1 MEPTEDQLV
10 EFKMLLDGNHPPAVA
25 ASKEYES
32 SKDLKR
38 FYSAILNVLKKKPKN
53 FKQKASQ
60 STVTSNGPLPSAPIP
75 ASSAPV
81 SSASA
86 TPTFFGNG
94 PPGMPAV
101 SQGAGG
107 DNKPE
112 TIRPTAVAPGMSD
125 SRESF
130 YINGLNGI
138 YFPFQL
144 FHPLWHSHT
153 NHYMGFTFCVLD

>member
-25 ASKEYES
+25 VRKEYES

-60 STVTSNGPLPSAPIP
+60 STVTSNGPLPSAP
-75 ASSAPV
+75 V

-112 TIRPTAVAPGMSD
+112 TIRPAAVAPGMSD

-138 YFPFQL
+138 YFTFQL

-153 NHYMGFTFCVLD
+153 NHYMGFTLCVLD